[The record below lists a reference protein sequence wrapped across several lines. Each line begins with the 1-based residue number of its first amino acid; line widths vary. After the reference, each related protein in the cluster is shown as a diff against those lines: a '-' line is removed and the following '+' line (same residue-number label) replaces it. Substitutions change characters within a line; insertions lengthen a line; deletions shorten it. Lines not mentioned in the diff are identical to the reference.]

1 MSASRE
7 TGRGLSARVTALQ
20 DILTPGGLTIARQG
34 DKGLAR
40 QNVKPREPEN
50 WNRILVFWG
59 NKKRGYWCD
68 PAFVQFTSLTLDAAS
83 FIAMKA
89 SVDLYQGAPSLPEQE
104 AGTFHF
110 GDNLRLCRESRHI
123 TQTAMGHEMGKH
135 GFPVAQS
142 TICFHESRAES
153 PGGKF
158 VEVAA
163 KVLSVPVFSF
173 FVDWKNCDIF
183 SEARKFMAEMSNSL
197 CE

>member
-1 MSASRE
+1 MSQRAC
-7 TGRGLSARVTALQ
+7 VTAIQ
-20 DILTPGGLTIARQG
+20 DVLTPGGLTVARQG
-34 DKGLAR
+34 DKGLAQ
-40 QNVKPREPEN
+40 QNAKPRESEN

-59 NKKRGYWCD
+59 KKKHGYWCD
-68 PAFVQFTSLTLDAAS
+68 PALIQFTSLNIDAAS

-89 SVDLYQGAPSLPEQE
+89 PTDIYRGVPVLPERE

-110 GDNLRLCRESRHI
+110 GDNLRLCRESRRL
-123 TQTAMGHEMGKH
+123 TQTVMGREMGKC
-135 GFPVAQS
+135 GFNVAQS

-163 KVLSVPVFSF
+163 VVLHVPVFSF

-183 SEARKFMAEMSNSL
+183 SEARKFMAEMSSSL
-197 CE
+197 CK